1 MFKFTSVF
9 NHATFIHI
17 RYVNCWICHTTEVP
31 TRSDLL
37 TPYSR
42 VPSWEA
48 NRFSA
53 SQEIPRILWNP
64 KVHHRIHKC
73 PPPVSFLTQIDP
85 VHILTSHFLK
95 IRLNIVPSTS
105 GSSKWSLSLKFPHQN
120 PVRASSLP
128 IRATCPTH
136 LILLGLIT
144 RMIFGERYISLSSSS
159 YFCSSPLLLRP
170 S

>member
-105 GSSKWSLSLKFPHQN
+105 GSSKWSLSLRFPHQN
-120 PVRASSLP
+120 PVYTFVLLHTCYMPLPSHSSRFYYP
-128 IRATCPTH
+128 NNIGWDNTDH
-136 LILLGLIT
+136 
-144 RMIFGERYISLSSSS
+144 
-159 YFCSSPLLLRP
+159 
-170 S
+170 